1 MVFTV
6 ASLELRNEVL
16 SIMQR
21 VLSLLEH
28 GPVQGD
34 IGEALRGFHERHRN
48 EIWDTWRDEA
58 LEQNVTAA
66 DEFGQLDDLC
76 AGCLSRR
83 RKLRKGKAKMR
94 WELSDTW
101 PITRLL

>member
-1 MVFTV
+1 MLNIAQHKALNGLYGRFTR
-6 ASLELRNEVL
+6 LRNEVL

-48 EIWDTWRDEA
+48 EIWDTWGDQA
-58 LEQNVTAA
+58 LNT
-66 DEFGQLDDLC
+66 
-76 AGCLSRR
+76 
-83 RKLRKGKAKMR
+83 
-94 WELSDTW
+94 
-101 PITRLL
+101 I